1 MFLPFHDENPTRRAP
16 LVTYV
21 LIAANVLVFVWS
33 TYKVAPQKQEQ
44 LLLQRG
50 FIPKRISQFWNP
62 VPVVVPRDTVVRHPF
77 FGRNFVLHRQIVIP
91 PDRPQIV
98 LSMFTSMFMHG
109 GWLHLI
115 FNMWFLWIFGS
126 NVEDRLGRVIYP
138 IFYIVGGLLA
148 GAMHWVSDPG
158 SVVPVV
164 GASGAVAAVLGA
176 YAITWPW
183 ARIHTL
189 VFLVFFF
196 FVVEVPALVF
206 LGGWFVIQLYS
217 GLGAAAGGVA
227 WWAHI
232 GGFVVGLLFMPMV
245 CDFLGNNMSD
255 DGKNDETQNDRG
267 HAE

>member
-1 MFLPFHDENPTRRAP
+1 MFLPFHDENPSRRVP

-21 LIAANVLVFVWS
+21 LIAANVLVFVWA
-33 TYKVAPQKQEQ
+33 TYLVPAPQQEQ

-50 FIPKRISQFWNP
+50 FIPKRVSQLWDP
-62 VPVVVPRDTVVRHPF
+62 VAVVVPRDTTVRHPV
-77 FGRNFVLHRQIVIP
+77 FGRNVVLRRQIALP

-109 GWLHLI
+109 GWFHLI
-115 FNMWFLWIFGS
+115 FNMWFLWIFGAK
-126 NVEDRLGRVIYP
+126 VEDRLGRVIFP
-138 IFYIVGGLLA
+138 IFYIVGGLLG
-148 GAMHWVSDPG
+148 GAMHWVSDPS

-189 VFLVFFF
+189 VYLVFIF
-196 FVVEVPALVF
+196 FVIEVPALIF
-206 LGGWFVIQLYS
+206 LGGWFAVQLLS
-217 GLGAAAGGVA
+217 GLNSEAGGVA

-232 GGFVVGLLFMPMV
+232 GGFVVGLIFMPV
-245 CDFLGNNMSD
+245 LCDLL
-255 DGKNDETQNDRG
+255 DGDLVDGEKNDKTENDRA
-267 HAE
+267 HTE

>member
-62 VPVVVPRDTVVRHPF
+62 VPVVVPRDNVVRHPF

-126 NVEDRLGRVIYP
+126 NVRGR
-138 IFYIVGGLLA
+138 
-148 GAMHWVSDPG
+148 
-158 SVVPVV
+158 
-164 GASGAVAAVLGA
+164 
-176 YAITWPW
+176 
-183 ARIHTL
+183 
-189 VFLVFFF
+189 
-196 FVVEVPALVF
+196 
-206 LGGWFVIQLYS
+206 
-217 GLGAAAGGVA
+217 
-227 WWAHI
+227 
-232 GGFVVGLLFMPMV
+232 LFMHIAPYLYTEPV
-245 CDFLGNNMSD
+245 AYGRDCCCWIN
-255 DGKNDETQNDRG
+255 
-267 HAE
+267 